1 MRRLTNLVLLKL
13 AQNTLTG
20 CLPVGLSDV
29 ADNDLSLLELPEC
42 APLTNPD
49 RLVLELF
56 YRATNGP
63 NWEFTGTWMTDVP
76 LEDWLGV
83 DTDAQGRVTALEL
96 DHRELTGIIPAEL
109 GDLEQLESLRFAE
122 SEFTG
127 TIPVEIGDLQLL
139 FSLHLQD
146 NQLTGSIPMELG
158 ELPLLDWVYLSGNML
173 TGCIPAKLNEV
184 TNSDLAQLNLPECP
198 APEPELE

>member
-1 MRRLTNLVLLKL
+1 MKLRRLTNLVLLKL

-42 APLTNPD
+42 ALSTDPD

-63 NWEFTGTWMTDVP
+63 NWEFTATWMTDVP

-96 DHRELTGIIPAEL
+96 WITRELTGTNSGRTGGPGTAGITEIR
-109 GDLEQLESLRFAE
+109 GKRIYRDHSRRDRRFAAII
-122 SEFTG
+122 F
-127 TIPVEIGDLQLL
+127 V
-139 FSLHLQD
+139 
-146 NQLTGSIPMELG
+146 
-158 ELPLLDWVYLSGNML
+158 
-173 TGCIPAKLNEV
+173 
-184 TNSDLAQLNLPECP
+184 
-198 APEPELE
+198 APPR